1 MIVFHEGLPG
11 SGKSYEACGMHIL
24 PAIEKGRRVVTN
36 IEGINHEKFSELS
49 GVPLPY
55 VIEKLQCIYTPDV
68 DEQRQ
73 AFLEHSGKDA
83 LIVLDEVQNLFP
95 SERQKLSDEW
105 NRYIT
110 EHRHDGLDIV
120 LMGQDRRDCHSMWR
134 RRIQRVITF
143 NKLSAVGMDNR
154 YRWAVLEATR
164 PEKYKETTSGT
175 RTYDPKYFGLYKSH
189 TDGTDNKNVYADKR
203 ATVFAGKTLRVGVP
217 VFVVVLFFAISS
229 LGGFFDPDQPL
240 DNQDNAPQTV
250 DTASPT
256 QPLTKPKPKPKP
268 EPKAQE
274 ESEVPPALDIFD
286 EYARKHRIR
295 LAAVLVG
302 DDKPDKFFAQVDILN
317 SSYHRQEVFTAQGLR
332 DMGWQLSYRDSGL
345 YIKKGNTV
353 HIARPWPID
362 KFGKVDNHTMAQL

>member
-11 SGKSYEACGMHIL
+11 SGKSYEACAMHIL

-36 IEGINHEKFSELS
+36 IEGINHEKFAELS

-154 YRWAVLEATR
+154 YRWVVLEATR

-175 RTYDPKYFGLYKSH
+175 RTYDSKYFGLYKSH
-189 TDGTDNKNVYADKR
+189 TDGTDNKSVYSDKR
-203 ATVFAGKTLRVGVP
+203 ATVFAGKGLRYGVP
-217 VFVVVLFFAISS
+217 AFVVALFFAFSTLS
-229 LGGFFDPDQPL
+229 DFFTPKDDVVSDKPQIAQQPP
-240 DNQDNAPQTV
+240 QRPTIAPNKP
-250 DTASPT
+250 AS
-256 QPLTKPKPKPKP
+256 KPKP
-268 EPKAQE
+268 EPKAEQKPE
-274 ESEVPPALDIFD
+274 PPPALDIFD
-286 EYARKHRIR
+286 EYARKHRLR
-295 LAAVLVG
+295 LSAVLVG
-302 DDKPDKFFAQVDILN
+302 EDKPDKFYAQVDILN

-332 DMGWQLSYRDSGL
+332 DMGWQLSYRESGL

-362 KFGKVDNHTMAQL
+362 KYGKVDNHTMAQL

>member
-11 SGKSYEACGMHIL
+11 SGKSYEACAMHIL

-36 IEGINHEKFSELS
+36 IEGINHEKFAELS

-55 VIEKLQCIYTPDV
+55 VVEKLQCIYTPDV

-154 YRWAVLEATR
+154 YRWVVLEATR

-175 RTYDPKYFGLYKSH
+175 RTYHSKYFGLYKSH
-189 TDGTDNKNVYADKR
+189 TDGTDNKSVYSDKR
-203 ATVFAGKTLRVGVP
+203 ATVFAGKGLRYGAP
-217 VFVVVLFFAISS
+217 AFVVALFFAFSTLS
-229 LGGFFDPDQPL
+229 DFFTPKDDVVSDKPQIA
-240 DNQDNAPQTV
+240 QQAPQRPTIAPNKP
-250 DTASPT
+250 ASK
-256 QPLTKPKPKPKP
+256 LKP
-268 EPKAQE
+268 EPKTEQKPE
-274 ESEVPPALDIFD
+274 PPPALDIFD
-286 EYARKHRIR
+286 EYARKHRLR
-295 LAAVLVG
+295 LSAVLVG
-302 DDKPDKFFAQVDILN
+302 EDKPDKFYAQVDILN

-332 DMGWQLSYRDSGL
+332 DMGWQLSYRESGL

-362 KFGKVDNHTMAQL
+362 KYGKVDNHTMAQL